1 VVFLERDFS
10 VSRRRLALAYG
21 RVSIDGSQREVWVP
35 ISSTKLPGERDRCA
49 ADLGMRHRSLKN
61 SSRSAAAPVDLFFDF
76 VRDVS

>member
-1 VVFLERDFS
+1 VFLARFLGTS
-10 VSRRRLALAYG
+10 KRRLALAYG
-21 RVSIDGSQREVWVP
+21 RVSVEGSQREVWVP